1 MLFGCFTSP
10 IFPKTISPLFS
21 VNTEK
26 NGVCILMERNAMN
39 NKDYRGEMSAVT
51 TNWRLHLYKVCYIKR
66 DSTCLGQEFTIT
78 VKTQIKLKI
87 NSVMG

>member
-1 MLFGCFTSP
+1 
-10 IFPKTISPLFS
+10 
-21 VNTEK
+21 
-26 NGVCILMERNAMN
+26 MECNAMN
-39 NKDYRGEMSAVT
+39 NKDYRGEMCAVT